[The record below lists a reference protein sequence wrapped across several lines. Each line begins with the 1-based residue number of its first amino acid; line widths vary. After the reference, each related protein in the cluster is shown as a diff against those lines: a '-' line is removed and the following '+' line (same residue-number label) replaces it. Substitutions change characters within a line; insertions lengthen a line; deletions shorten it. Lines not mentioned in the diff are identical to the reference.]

1 MSQGEMFY
9 LAMVVAA
16 FATFMVVLA
25 AVSWDEQRRHK

>member
-9 LAMVVAA
+9 LALVVGA

-25 AVSWDEQRRHK
+25 AVSWSEQRRHN